1 MTSCLPNAAP
11 QPLEPGVSHSRPL
24 SQTTGTEPAG
34 IGAVE
39 GGGEERAVALLW
51 ANGGWHVEK
60 GTLHCR
66 AGREVLSG
74 LG

>member
-1 MTSCLPNAAP
+1 M
-11 QPLEPGVSHSRPL
+11 SHLRPL

-60 GTLHCR
+60 RHLALPCWPGG
-66 AGREVLSG
+66 AIWFG
-74 LG
+74 LGVTVGDAAN